1 MQKLPPGEQLVIF
14 DVLSLADNFENASRA
29 SGKFGGV
36 AGVLLWCTCKN
47 LNGLLWNA
55 PYENGMHFS
64 IYA

>member
-36 AGVLLWCTCKN
+36 AGVLL
-47 LNGLLWNA
+47 
-55 PYENGMHFS
+55 
-64 IYA
+64 